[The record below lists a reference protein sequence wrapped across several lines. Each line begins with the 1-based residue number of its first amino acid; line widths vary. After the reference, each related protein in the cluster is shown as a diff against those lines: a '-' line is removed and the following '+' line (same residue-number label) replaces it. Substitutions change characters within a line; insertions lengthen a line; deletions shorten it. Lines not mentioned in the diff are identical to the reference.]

1 MNGTIP
7 GSFKDC
13 EDESNIPVNQPIR
26 LHRIFIGK
34 YKSME
39 NNGWYLKMLAW
50 REAHI
55 KQRNFILILSF
66 AIGIFTAIAAFLL
79 KSIIHLIQHLLTSHF
94 SHQDVNYW
102 YLLFPVVGIFI
113 TSLFVRYIVK
123 DDISRGVTRILYAIS
138 QRKSILKLHNTWTS
152 LVGSSITIGFGGSVG
167 AEAPIVLT
175 GSAIASNLGNFFKM
189 DQKTLMLLV
198 GCGAAGA
205 IGGIFKAPIAGLMFT
220 LEVLMLDMT
229 LTAIAP
235 LLISSVT
242 ATSLSYFFS
251 GSAAVFQFSKYEPF
265 AIERIPYLILLG
277 VICGLVSLYFTRG
290 MNKIEGFFRKYKN
303 PYSKLAIGASI
314 LSLLIFI
321 FPPLYGEGY
330 NTIVALLNGQSA
342 SVLNQSFFLEMGNS
356 PWVIIVYLGLIVIF
370 KIFASAATTASG
382 GVGGI
387 FAPSL
392 FVGCL
397 TGFVVAKVLTVFG
410 FHIPLEN
417 FALAGMSGLMSG
429 VMHAPLTGIFLIAE
443 LTGGYNLFMTL
454 MIVSVVSYL
463 TIMLFEPHSLYAMRL
478 AQKGELLTHHK
489 DKAILTMLKME
500 NFIETDFIELY
511 PEMTLG
517 ELVKNISHSK
527 RNLFPVLDPRTRVII
542 GIVLVD
548 EVRNIMF
555 RQDLYNRFKV
565 KKLMTAMPAML
576 HTDMP
581 MGKVMDIFEDTG
593 TWYLPVVD
601 DNKVYLGF
609 CSKSKV
615 FNSYRHVLV
624 HFSEE

>member
-1 MNGTIP
+1 
-7 GSFKDC
+7 
-13 EDESNIPVNQPIR
+13 
-26 LHRIFIGK
+26 
-34 YKSME
+34 ME
-39 NNGWYLKMLAW
+39 NRSWYLKMLTW
-50 REAHI
+50 RESHI
-55 KQRNFILILSF
+55 KERNFILILSF
-66 AIGIFTAIAAFLL
+66 LVGIFAAIAAFLL
-79 KSIIHLIQHLLTSHF
+79 KSSIHLIQRLLTESF
-94 SHQDVNYW
+94 SRYDVNYW
-102 YLLFPVVGIFI
+102 YLVFPAVGILI
-113 TSLFVRYIVK
+113 SSLFVRYIVK
-123 DDISRGVTRILYAIS
+123 DNISHGVTRILYAIS
-138 QRKSILKLHNTWTS
+138 QRKSILKLHNIWS
-152 LVGSSITIGFGGSVG
+152 SIVGSSITIGFGGSVG

-175 GSAIASNLGNFFKM
+175 GAAIGSNLGNFFKM

-205 IGGIFKAPIAGLMFT
+205 IGGIFKAPIAGLVFT

-229 LTAIAP
+229 LTAIVP

-251 GSAAVFQFSKYEPF
+251 GSSFTFEFGTYEPF
-265 AIERIPYLILLG
+265 AIQRIPYLILLG
-277 VICGLVSLYFTRG
+277 IVCGLVSLYFTRG
-290 MNKIEGFFRKYKN
+290 MNRIESFFRRFKN
-303 PYSKLAIGASI
+303 PYSKLAIGGSV

-330 NTIVALLNGQSA
+330 DTIVALLNGHSA
-342 SVLNQSFFLEMGNS
+342 TVLDRSFFLGMGNS
-356 PWVIIVYLGLIVIF
+356 PWVMIVYLVLIIGF
-370 KIFASAATTASG
+370 KIFASASTTAAG

-392 FVGCL
+392 FIGCL
-397 TGFVVAKVLTVFG
+397 TGFVVAKLLNYVG
-410 FHIPLEN
+410 FLVPEAN

-463 TIMLFEPHSLYAMRL
+463 TIILFEPHSLYAMRL

-511 PEMTLG
+511 PEMSLG
-517 ELVKNISHSK
+517 ELVKNISKSK
-527 RNLFPVLDPRTRVII
+527 RNIFPVVTPDTRVIV

-555 RQDLYNRFKV
+555 RPDLYDRFKV
-565 KKLMTAMPAML
+565 KKLMTSIPAL
-576 HTDMP
+576 LNATMP
-581 MGKVMDIFEDTG
+581 MEKVMDVFEDTQS
-593 TWYLPVVD
+593 WYLPVVD

-609 CSKSKV
+609 CSKSKI

-624 HFSEE
+624 HFSDE

>member
-1 MNGTIP
+1 
-7 GSFKDC
+7 
-13 EDESNIPVNQPIR
+13 
-26 LHRIFIGK
+26 
-34 YKSME
+34 
-39 NNGWYLKMLAW
+39 MLAW
-50 REAHI
+50 REQHI
-55 KQRNFILILSF
+55 TQRNFILMLSF
-66 AIGIFTAIAAFLL
+66 VVGVFAAIAAFLL
-79 KSIIHLIQHLLTSHF
+79 KSVIHLIQHFLTESF
-94 SHQDVNYW
+94 SRNDVNYW
-102 YLLFPVVGIFI
+102 YLVFPAVGILI
-113 TSLFVRYIVK
+113 TSLFVRKIVR
-123 DDISRGVTRILYAIS
+123 DDISHGVTRILYAIS

-152 LVGSSITIGFGGSVG
+152 IVGSSITIGFGGSVG

-175 GSAIASNLGNFFKM
+175 GSAIGSNLGNFFKM

-205 IGGIFKAPIAGLMFT
+205 IGGIFKAPIAGLVFT

-229 LTAIAP
+229 LTAIVP

-251 GSAAVFQFSKYEPF
+251 GSNFTFEFGTYEPF
-265 AIERIPYLILLG
+265 AISRIPYLILLG
-277 VICGLVSLYFTRG
+277 VVCGLVSLYFTRG
-290 MNKIEGFFRKYKN
+290 MNWLEGKFRKLRN
-303 PYSKLAIGASI
+303 PYSKLVVGGVM

-330 NTIVALLNGQSA
+330 DTIVALLNGHSA
-342 SVLNQSFFLEMGNS
+342 SVLDRSFFLGFGNN
-356 PWVIIVYLGLIVIF
+356 PWVLISYLVLIVIF
-370 KIFASAATTASG
+370 KIFASTATTSAG

-392 FVGCL
+392 FIGCL
-397 TGFVVAKVLTVFG
+397 TGFVVARVLIFFG
-410 FHIPLEN
+410 FLVPEAN

-454 MIVSVVSYL
+454 MIVSTVSYL
-463 TIMLFEPHSLYAMRL
+463 TIILFEPHSLYAMRL

-500 NFIETDFIELY
+500 NFIETDFIELH

-517 ELVKNISHSK
+517 ELVKNISRSK
-527 RNLFPVLDPRTRVII
+527 RNLFPVVNPQTHILV

-555 RQDLYNRFKV
+555 RPDLYDRFKV
-565 KKLMTAMPAML
+565 KKLMTASPAL
-576 HTDMP
+576 LNATMP

-593 TWYLPVVD
+593 SWYLPVVD

-609 CSKSKV
+609 CSKSKI

-624 HFSEE
+624 HFSDE

>member
-1 MNGTIP
+1 M
-7 GSFKDC
+7 
-13 EDESNIPVNQPIR
+13 ESN
-26 LHRIFIGK
+26 
-34 YKSME
+34 S
-39 NNGWYLKMLAW
+39 WYLKMIAW
-50 REAHI
+50 RETHI
-55 KQRNFILILSF
+55 KEKNFILILSF
-66 AIGIFTAIAAFLL
+66 IVGVFAAVASFLL
-79 KSIIHLIQHLLTSHF
+79 KSTIHLIKYLLTESF
-94 SHQDVNYW
+94 SRYDVNYW
-102 YLLFPVVGIFI
+102 YLVFPVIGILI

-123 DDISRGVTRILYAIS
+123 DNISHGITRILYAIS
-138 QRKSILKLHNTWTS
+138 QRKSILKLHNIWSS

-175 GSAIASNLGNFFKM
+175 GAAIGSNLGNFFKM

-205 IGGIFKAPIAGLMFT
+205 IGGIFKAPIAGLVFT

-229 LTAIAP
+229 LTAIIP

-242 ATSLSYFFS
+242 ATALSYIFS
-251 GSAAVFQFSKYEPF
+251 GSEFTFQFTHYESF
-265 AIERIPYLILLG
+265 ATHRIPYLILLG
-277 VICGLVSLYFTRG
+277 IVCGLVSLYFTRG
-290 MNKIEGFFRKYKN
+290 MNRIEGVFRKLKN
-303 PYSKLAIGASI
+303 PYSKLAIGGSI

-330 NTIVALLNGQSA
+330 EIIIKLLNGQSE
-342 SVLNQSFFLEMGNS
+342 SVLNQSFFLGLGNS
-356 PWVIIVYLGLIVIF
+356 PWVLIVYLALIVFF

-397 TGFVVAKVLTVFG
+397 TGFVVAKVLNVFG
-410 FHIPLEN
+410 IHIPLEN

-454 MIVSVVSYL
+454 MIVSTVSYL
-463 TIMLFEPHSLYAMRL
+463 TIIIFEPHSLYAMRL
-478 AQKGELLTHHK
+478 AQKGELMTHHK
-489 DKAILTMLKME
+489 DKAILSMLKME
-500 NFIETDFIELY
+500 NFIETDFIVLN
-511 PEMTLG
+511 PEMSLG
-517 ELVKNISHSK
+517 ELVKNISRSK
-527 RNLFPVLDPRTRVII
+527 RNLFPVLHPLTNKII

-555 RQDLYNRFKV
+555 RQDLYDRFKV
-565 KKLMTAMPAML
+565 NKLMTSIPATL
-576 HTDMP
+576 NVNMP
-581 MGKVMDIFEDTG
+581 MEKVMDIFEDTNS
-593 TWYLPVVD
+593 WYLPVVD
-601 DNKVYLGF
+601 DDKVYLGF
-609 CSKSKV
+609 VSKSKI

-624 HFSEE
+624 HFSDE